1 MNQLVWR
8 GETVNGKYLGEVA
21 ILTDLSPVIH
31 CEVFVD
37 GHWRLW
43 SYIGEK
49 EQVIQQGQAPS
60 LGEAQHV
67 CEQTALAIQGLQ
79 SSSPPMPNMP
89 PMQQP
94 MPMANM
100 YMHYPP
106 MPIQGAYE
114 EVATSISAQ
123 ELRYKFRRWAI
134 SLTMIGG
141 VFLSIWYSMML
152 KPLSTISLLF
162 VIASIIWGA
171 QSLIKSFK
179 RSSVVA
185 STEGTSTNIFPRPQI
200 PQMPQ
205 IAQYPSNSF
214 MPNAMHVM
222 QSGQTVA
229 APIQAPVQAMA
240 QLPLQATQANFYN
253 PHLQH

>member
-8 GETVNGKYLGEVA
+8 A
-21 ILTDLSPVIH
+21 ILTELSPVIH

-79 SSSPPMPNMP
+79 NPSPTMQPMPMPNM
-89 PMQQP
+89 
-94 MPMANM
+94 
-100 YMHYPP
+100 YMHPP
-106 MPIQGAYE
+106 LPIQPAQGAYE
-114 EVATSISAQ
+114 EVVTSISVQ

-141 VFLSIWYSMML
+141 IFLSIWYSMLL

-171 QSLIKSFK
+171 QSLIKNFK
-179 RSSVVA
+179 RSCVVA
-185 STEGTSTNIFPRPQI
+185 STAQV

-214 MPNAMHVM
+214 MPNAMHAM
-222 QSGQTVA
+222 QPIQNMQAGS
-229 APIQAPVQAMA
+229 APIQTPMQAMA

-253 PHLQH
+253 PHLQHYSRSKG